1 MSRTI
6 GEIARATGFSP
17 DALRYY
23 EKFGLLPDIL
33 RDAGGRR
40 RYKERDLERLH
51 FIKRAQKMNFTL
63 SEIANLLDLRDSGTA
78 RKSKARQ
85 LANTKLA
92 EVEQHLAELELL
104 RNELRLLINL
114 CQSSSD
120 DRCPIVDG

>member
-40 RYKERDLERLH
+40 RYREHDLERLR

-63 SEIANLLDLRDSGTA
+63 SEIANLLDLRDGGTA

-92 EVEQHLAELELL
+92 EVEQRLAELELL

-120 DRCPIVDG
+120 DRCPIVEG